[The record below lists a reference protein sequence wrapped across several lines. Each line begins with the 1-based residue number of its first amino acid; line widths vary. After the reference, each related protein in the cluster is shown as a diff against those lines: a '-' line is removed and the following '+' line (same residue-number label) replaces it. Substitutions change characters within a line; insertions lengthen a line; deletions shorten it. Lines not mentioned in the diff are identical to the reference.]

1 MVLAWLDRLNK
12 KVAFVKKSKIL
23 RSFLFIP
30 ADSEKKLAKA
40 KDINADA
47 IILDLEDAVLPER
60 KSIARDMCAEFLKNE
75 RPSAEIWVRVNP
87 LDTDLWQD
95 DLKAVVAHRPDGV
108 MLPKPDGP
116 ADIET
121 LGHHLDK
128 LEAGHGFSDE
138 PLRILPVATE
148 TATAVTTLNTY
159 PRTHLPRAYGLTWGI
174 EDLATDVGA
183 YTNRTDTGAPAFPFD
198 VVRAQLLFAAK
209 ASGIEAIDTLFADF
223 RDNDGLSIYAKSAYN
238 MGFSGMLAIHPAQV
252 DIINEAFTPSDTQ
265 IEHARKVIQAF
276 SDNPGAGAV
285 SVDGKMTDIPH
296 LKQARRILDQAN

>member
-1 MVLAWLDRLNK
+1 M
-12 KVAFVKKSKIL
+12 SIL

-40 KDINADA
+40 AGIKADA

-60 KSIARDMCAEFLKNE
+60 KTVAREMCAEFLKNA
-75 RPSAEIWVRVNP
+75 RPSAEVWVRINP

-95 DLKAVVAHRPDGV
+95 DLEAIIPHRPDGI

-121 LGHHLDK
+121 LGHHLDALENK
-128 LEAGHGFSDE
+128 LGHEGE

-159 PRTHLPRAYGLTWGI
+159 PKTHLPRLYGLTWGI
-174 EDLATDVGA
+174 EDLATDIGA
-183 YTNRTDTGAPAFPFD
+183 YSNRTEAGAPAYPFD
-198 VVRAQLLFAAK
+198 IVRAQMLFAAK
-209 ASGIEAIDTLFADF
+209 ASSIEAVDTLFADF
-223 RDNDGLSIYAKSAYN
+223 RDPDGLRTYAKSAYN
-238 MGFSGMLAIHPAQV
+238 IGFSGMLAIHPAQV
-252 DIINEAFTPSDTQ
+252 DIINEAFTPSDEQ
-265 IEHARKVIQAF
+265 IEHARKVVQAF
-276 SDNPGAGAV
+276 ADNPGAGAV

-296 LKQARRILDQAN
+296 LKQARRILSQTGK